1 MRFKQVTCP
10 HCGLLCDDLTVDAD
24 GASLKLIGKSNP
36 ACAKAYDDASFTSAR
51 LPAAKIAGKKA
62 SLDAAIRKSAK
73 LLQASSQ
80 PLVSGLIADVQACR
94 NAVLLTEKIG
104 GVIDHASG
112 AGMRPN
118 NTVMQRHGK
127 VKTTLSEVRNRADLV
142 IILGSQIFNQF
153 PRLADRVL
161 FPRTSLGGSKTTN
174 KEIIVIDSAND
185 SKGNIPR
192 RKGISYLR
200 LEADSLE
207 EIIQR
212 FQLAVT
218 DHTNSADKHDQA
230 DDINNLVSKLLAAH
244 YSTIIWNSGL
254 LNPASAE
261 QSIQSITLAIKSL
274 MKDVRCVGLPLGGS
288 KGEITANQVITWQMG
303 VPLPVSFASE
313 VPEHQPLLYCGQSM
327 LDNNEAD
334 LLLWVST
341 YSPEHVPPKT
351 KARVILIGHPKMKV
365 PGHVDVYIPVGI
377 PGIDHT
383 GLACRTD
390 SVATLPL
397 RKLRDINLPAA
408 SDVLKQIT
416 ELV

>member
-10 HCGLLCDDLTVDAD
+10 HCGLLCDDLTVDVD
-24 GASLKLIGKSNP
+24 GASLKLIGKLNP
-36 ACAKAYDDASFTSAR
+36 ACTKAYHDASFSSLR
-51 LPAAKIAGKKA
+51 LPGAKIAGKKA

-73 LLQASSQ
+73 FLQASSQ

-94 NAVLLTEKIG
+94 TAVLLTEKIG

-112 AGMRPN
+112 ASMRPN
-118 NTVMQRHGK
+118 NTVMQRQGK
-127 VKTTLSEVRNRADLV
+127 VKTTLSEVRNRSDFV

-153 PRLADRVL
+153 PRLSDRVL
-161 FPRTSLGGSKTTN
+161 FPKTSLGGSKTTN
-174 KEIIVIDSAND
+174 KEIIVIDSASD
-185 SKGNIPR
+185 KKGNIPR

-212 FQLAVT
+212 FQLAVN
-218 DHTNSADKHDQA
+218 DRADIADKDHKA
-230 DDINNLVSKLLAAH
+230 DTIDSIIRKILAKQ

-261 QSIQSITLAIKSL
+261 QSIESITFAIKSL

-303 VPLPVSFASE
+303 VPLPVSFARD
-313 VPEHQPLLYCGQSM
+313 VPEHHPTLYCGQSM

-334 LLLWVST
+334 VLLWISI
-341 YSPEHVPPKT
+341 YSPDHIPPKT
-351 KARVILIGHPKMKV
+351 KARVIVIGHPKMKV
-365 PGHVDVYIPVGI
+365 PSYVDIFIPVGI
-377 PGIDHT
+377 PGIDHA

-397 RKLRDINLPAA
+397 KKLRDVDLPAA
-408 SDVLKQIT
+408 NDVIEQIT
-416 ELV
+416 DLI